1 MIKRFLLL
9 ILLAFVFTD
18 GWSQHCPWD
27 GSSFIMLD
35 IKNAK
40 PLQVQKIYLLDSKK
54 NIVITNFYYG
64 DSVVH
69 DTADFWKNP
78 PQQVETRPY
87 SRDGQYFRFAKD
99 YQVLEFGL
107 KEESSP
113 YRVLIVYNSDNKI
126 FRKEISV
133 PKNEIHTLC
142 THNVE
147 LWSGKISPMLVSL

>member
-1 MIKRFLLL
+1 MVKRSLLF
-9 ILLAFVFTD
+9 ISLAFVVID

-40 PLQVQKIYLLDSKK
+40 SLQVQKIYLLDARK

-78 PQQVETRPY
+78 PQQVETQPY

-99 YQVLEFGL
+99 YQVLEFGW

-113 YRVLIVYNSDNKI
+113 YRVLIIYNSDNKI

-133 PKNEIHTLC
+133 PKNQIHILC
-142 THNVE
+142 THNVD
-147 LWSGKISPMLVSL
+147 LWSGKISPMAVSL